1 MEHRPQH
8 EPQNQSS
15 RSNRA
20 RNLTILSAVTVLI
33 IVVVLHLT
41 GTIGANSH

>member
-8 EPQNQSS
+8 EPQNQPS

-20 RNLTILSAVTVLI
+20 RNLTILGVVTLI
-33 IVVVLHLT
+33 IMVVLHLT